1 MRKILLLFSALAVS
15 LFASAQVTSIS
26 VETFYEDDGSVTGYP
41 AGFTT
46 YRIYANCT
54 NPNDVVASVI
64 GNDGSPLALS
74 VSGGVWNHPGGG
86 VIGTSLNASLFGI
99 IPALQYDSFVTIGRA
114 SNADPG
120 ATVYTVEDPGQVWTA
135 PVFNTTPLG
144 ATSMTINTVVGG
156 AWFAFPGDPNA
167 FAGDDLKVLI
177 AQITTDGSICGNFN
191 LQVFPNWDSFGDP
204 DVIQTNI
211 TLGTGEEC
219 GTPGCTDPEALNF
232 DPEAGFNNGI
242 CIYECAIE
250 FSLLEA
256 NAPTCGGDTDG
267 SIYFEG
273 TGGQDFI
280 QYFFNGIDGGL
291 TPDLYDNLG
300 NGTYTI
306 SIHDTRFDNELFNPE
321 GIYGTCTVEQ
331 EIVFDVQP
339 LAFGAVAPTNVSC
352 GGLNDGCITSSI
364 TGGVGELSFSVL
376 TCADAVIETDLPSA
390 EYCGLGGGSFKFTV
404 VDENGC
410 EATSACATVTSP
422 VQLILNLGANSTTD
436 CPDSEDGQQVVTW
449 TGGTG
454 DVDFSLEDD
463 GVYDIEGNLS
473 NVVLGNLAQ
482 GEYTVYA
489 ADVNGCEASASFT
502 IGGPEAIAI
511 DALVI
516 NPSCVG
522 STDGSAVVSATGGT
536 FGVQLSTDGENFS
549 SSLELTGL
557 GAGEITIFALDGVG
571 CTAETV
577 VSVVDPTAVE
587 ATAVASDITC
597 FGNGDGVVTINAT
610 GGTGIYS
617 YSFDGGETFGDDN
630 TSTGLAAGD
639 YSGFVVEDSN
649 GCSVAIDGSVSVGEP
664 NILNVN
670 VSVTDPLCNGDSGTI
685 DVVADG
691 GTPNYEYS
699 VDGEN
704 FDSSSSIEVEGG
716 EYTVTVMDANG
727 CTVSSET
734 VTVTE
739 PDAISINGL
748 SADPIDETPGG
759 SSSFDVTGGTG
770 DYTFE
775 WTDSDGNVVST
786 SQNLSGLDEA
796 SDAGTYTLTV
806 TDENGCSASQT
817 ITITGLG
824 EINFGVATVLVPNPT
839 MGQFQI
845 RFSGL
850 TGERLEYRIVDTQGR
865 TILFSDL
872 GNAGGQRTETLDI
885 SGVAAG
891 IYYVQ
896 INIAGNTHSLKLIK
910 Q

>member
-1 MRKILLLFSALAVS
+1 MRKIILLFSALAVS
-15 LFASAQVTSIS
+15 LLASSQVTSIS
-26 VETFYEDDGSVTGYP
+26 VETFFEDDGSVTGYP

-46 YRIYANCT
+46 YRVYANCT
-54 NPNDVVASVI
+54 NPNDVVASVV

-86 VIGTSLNASLFGI
+86 VVGTSLNASLFGI
-99 IPALQYDSFVTIGRA
+99 IPALRYDSFVTIGRA
-114 SNADPG
+114 SSADAG
-120 ATVYTVEDPGQVWTA
+120 ATVYTVEDPGQVWTT

-144 ATSMTINTVVGG
+144 ASAMTINTIVGG

-177 AQITTDGSICGNFN
+177 AQITTDGSVCGNFN

-204 DVIQTNI
+204 DVIQTNLI
-211 TLGTGEEC
+211 FGTGEEC
-219 GTPGCTDPEALNF
+219 GTPGCTDPDALNF
-232 DPEAGFNNGI
+232 DPEAGFDNGI
-242 CIYECAIE
+242 CIYPCAIE
-250 FSLLEA
+250 FSEITA
-256 NAPTCGGDTDG
+256 IPPICGGDTNG

-280 QYFFNGIDGGL
+280 EYTFNSIDGGL
-291 TPDLYDNLG
+291 SPDLYNNLG
-300 NGTYTI
+300 NGTYNLT
-306 SIHDTRFDNELFNPE
+306 IHDTRFDNELFNPG
-321 GIYGTCTVEQ
+321 GIYGTCTLTEQ
-331 EIVFDVQP
+331 VVFNVVP
-339 LAFGAVAPTNVSC
+339 LAFGAVTPVNVSC
-352 GGLNDGCITSSI
+352 GGLNDGCVTSTL
-364 TGGVGELSFSVL
+364 TGGVGALSFSVL
-376 TCADAVIETDLPSA
+376 TCANAVVETDLPSA

-404 VDENGC
+404 VDGNGC
-410 EATSACATVTSP
+410 TATSACATVTSP

-436 CPDSEDGQQVVTW
+436 CPDSEDGQQVLTW

-473 NVVLGNLAQ
+473 NVVLSNLAQ

-489 ADVNGCEASASFT
+489 SDANGCEASASFT
-502 IGGPEAIAI
+502 IGGPEAIVI
-511 DALVI
+511 DALIV

-522 STDGSAVVSATGGT
+522 STDGSVVVSASGGT
-536 FGVQLSTDGENFS
+536 FGVQVSTDGVNFLN
-549 SSLELTGL
+549 SLELSGL
-557 GAGEITIFALDGVG
+557 GAGDITVFALDGFG
-571 CTAETV
+571 CTAEEV
-577 VSVVDPTAVE
+577 VSVADPAPVE
-587 ATAVASDITC
+587 ADVVASDITC
-597 FGNGDGVVTINAT
+597 FGNVDGAVTINAT

-617 YSFDGGETFGDDN
+617 YSFDGGDTFGDDN
-630 TSTGLAAGD
+630 SSAGLAAGD

-649 GCSVAIDGSVSVGEP
+649 GCSLTIAGSVSVSEP
-664 NILNVN
+664 SALS
-670 VSVTDPLCNGDSGTI
+670 VSVSVNDPLCNGETGEIEVT
-685 DVVADG
+685 AEG
-691 GTPNYEYS
+691 GTPNYEYAA
-699 VDGEN
+699 DGEN
-704 FDSSSSIEVEGG
+704 FDSSPTIEVEGG

-770 DYTFE
+770 DYSFE
-775 WTDSDGNVVST
+775 WTDDNGNVVST
-786 SQNLSGLDEA
+786 SQNLSGLDQA

-806 TDENGCSASQT
+806 TDENGCSESQT
-817 ITITGLG
+817 ISITGIG
-824 EINFGVATVLVPNPT
+824 EINFGVASVLVPNPT